1 MKRYQRYIVVLL
13 ISLLSLTLGRLE
25 SFAAQSNAEEPLRLP
40 AKSFDAKSLNIIRS
54 ANTGTVRF
62 LNAERGQ
69 AIQQPKALPPGTSP
83 EHASRSFL
91 AIHGNLFGLKDQ
103 AKELKLMRSKPAN
116 RGRSNVRF
124 QQLHKGIPV
133 LGAELITNLDAN
145 QNLLSINGETLPDMD
160 VNTTPMITEETA
172 KQTALQAIA
181 RQYNLSSA
189 ILIVS
194 EPALWIYNPVI
205 LGAPGQSENTLVWR
219 MDVTQRTQ
227 FSLIKELVLID
238 AQKGHVVLH
247 FNQIPSA
254 RERLTYDAQSTTDP
268 FHLLVRSE
276 GQGAIGEAHAD
287 HAHDYAGDTYDFY
300 YELHNRNS
308 IDNDGM
314 AIRSSVHYRDPN
326 NPTSPYPNAGWDDE
340 KGVIVYGDA
349 YGYPFADDVVAHELT
364 HGVTSYESNLFYYY
378 QSGAINESLSDIWG
392 EFVDQWNTNR
402 HGVGYG
408 GNDSDAVRW
417 LMGED
422 ITGYGAIRSM
432 KNPTQYNNP
441 DRINSTFYTC
451 SNGDNGG
458 VHTNSGV
465 GNKAA
470 YLLTDGD
477 TFNGYTIT
485 GLGISKV
492 AALFYEVQTNLLT
505 SASNYAD
512 LYDALIQACGN
523 LGYSS
528 SDCQQVQNAVNA
540 TEMNKPMQCLS
551 SKTISGYVLTSSN
564 AGIAGVVMDGLPN
577 NPTTDANGYYTASV
591 LSGWSG
597 PATPQ
602 KTSYIFNPGSRFY
615 INVTTNRTDQNYTG
629 TAMITQYILTVT
641 KTGTGLG
648 TVTSVPVGISC
659 GTDCTEAYLTDTSV
673 TLTATA
679 ADGST
684 FTGWS
689 GNCTGMGACVLS
701 MTSAKNVT
709 ATFTSTGGTYCVS
722 KSYDA
727 NMEWISRVQ
736 LNIGDKTSTGTSYSD
751 FTGSV
756 FTSLTRNSSYT
767 LSITGSTTASFT
779 EYVNVWFDFNQDKDF
794 LDAGEAFSL
803 GSFAF
808 AGTHVYSGIIVVP
821 TDATIGKARMRV
833 TLSYGSVVSPC
844 ATYSYGETEDYTVA
858 IVPMHALVVTKT
870 GEGIGA
876 VSSSPAGISCGTDCA
891 ETYPEGTSVTLTAT
905 PVTGS
910 TFAGWLGGCAG
921 TGACA
926 VTMNAA
932 KTMAALF
939 TIPADCAVKSVCN
952 GNFEQ
957 GLTQWSSV
965 ENAELTFGRTGFGL
979 LVRSDSKNS
988 DTSQFMKPS
997 ATLTDNVFP
1006 AGQWYQVTAW
1016 CKAAVGTKCGLYLGD
1031 ANPLYNPPAYQRE
1044 TRRFFAG
1051 TGGWQKISAELYLDK
1066 PEILSV
1072 YLYAPTPGSA
1082 VAYDDVAIQPLAACP
1097 ERAICNG
1104 DFEQAY
1110 AFWGGTENANLTTG
1124 RTGMGLKI
1132 SYDTSNAD
1140 SFYRLSGVFPGGA
1153 TYRVRAWCL
1162 ADTGE
1167 ECRLFFGDANTNYGA
1182 PYEHVGTQILPGNG
1196 QWQQLTATVALT
1208 HDEVMGIN
1216 LYSKTP
1222 NSAVIYDDITIETL
1236 QPHLVWNKGTAGQAQ
1251 FWSINP
1257 TTGQM
1262 LETQAVSAAANW
1274 QAVHAQWYEDGA
1286 TTLLWRNAKNGRG
1299 MAQRRAANGALLSQY
1314 IYGPLSGWKAAS
1326 YQWQGDRTATL
1337 LWMNGTGGAKLW
1349 QLNADGVKISE
1360 KNLGKLTGWVAM
1372 NHQRQADGTMSLL
1385 WRNTTNGRARVWML
1399 NAQGQKLSEATYL
1412 RPAAGWI
1419 AVNYARYA
1427 DGTATLLWRNTTN
1440 GRGRVWRLNA
1450 GGEKVSEQTYL
1461 PATGWKAAAYLQS
1474 PQRYQANMITIWKT
1488 GTGSGAVTI
1497 GNSVCSASCGVM
1509 QIPVASGVTQTVTAT
1524 PTTGS
1529 AFAGWRN
1536 AQGQTLTG
1544 LEYLRAGDEVF
1555 AVFNKQ

>member
-1 MKRYQRYIVVLL
+1 MILRRTLSSIVLL
-13 ISLLSLTLGRLE
+13 GIMVMPLIAYAGTNTFIMPNVQLQQNQASGTFGVALANQDTPSALSLT
-25 SFAAQSNAEEPLRLP
+25 F
-40 AKSFDAKSLNIIRS
+40 
-54 ANTGTVRF
+54 T
-62 LNAERGQ
+62 
-69 AIQQPKALPPGTSP
+69 
-83 EHASRSFL
+83 
-91 AIHGNLFGLKDQ
+91 
-103 AKELKLMRSKPAN
+103 
-116 RGRSNVRF
+116 
-124 QQLHKGIPV
+124 
-133 LGAELITNLDAN
+133 
-145 QNLLSINGETLPDMD
+145 
-160 VNTTPMITEETA
+160 
-172 KQTALQAIA
+172 
-181 RQYNLSSA
+181 
-189 ILIVS
+189 
-194 EPALWIYNPVI
+194 YNP
-205 LGAPGQSENTLVWR
+205 T
-219 MDVTQRTQ
+219 
-227 FSLIKELVLID
+227 
-238 AQKGHVVLH
+238 
-247 FNQIPSA
+247 
-254 RERLTYDAQSTTDP
+254 
-268 FHLLVRSE
+268 
-276 GQGAIGEAHAD
+276 IG
-287 HAHDYAGDTYDFY
+287 F
-300 YELHNRNS
+300 
-308 IDNDGM
+308 
-314 AIRSSVHYRDPN
+314 
-326 NPTSPYPNAGWDDE
+326 
-340 KGVIVYGDA
+340 
-349 YGYPFADDVVAHELT
+349 
-364 HGVTSYESNLFYYY
+364 
-378 QSGAINESLSDIWG
+378 
-392 EFVDQWNTNR
+392 
-402 HGVGYG
+402 
-408 GNDSDAVRW
+408 
-417 LMGED
+417 D
-422 ITGYGAIRSM
+422 ITGAALTTRTQSLFDAPAFNKTVIDATTTKIQVLMYKFGTPLMLPAGSGDILQLTYTTTATGAGM
-432 KNPTQYNNP
+432 TP
-441 DRINSTFYTC
+441 
-451 SNGDNGG
+451 
-458 VHTNSGV
+458 
-465 GNKAA
+465 
-470 YLLTDGD
+470 L
-477 TFNGYTIT
+477 TIT
-485 GLGISKV
+485 E
-492 AALFYEVQTNLLT
+492 A
-505 SASNYAD
+505 
-512 LYDALIQACGN
+512 
-523 LGYSS
+523 
-528 SDCQQVQNAVNA
+528 
-540 TEMNKPMQCLS
+540 LS
-551 SKTISGYVLTSSN
+551 S
-564 AGIAGVVMDGLPN
+564 
-577 NPTTDANGYYTASV
+577 DANGS
-591 LSGWSG
+591 
-597 PATPQ
+597 P
-602 KTSYIFNPGSRFY
+602 
-615 INVTTNRTDQNYTG
+615 
-629 TAMITQYILTVT
+629 
-641 KTGTGLG
+641 LG
-648 TVTSVPVGISC
+648 TVATQNGSVAFI
-659 GTDCTEAYLTDTSV
+659 
-673 TLTATA
+673 TATP
-679 ADGST
+679 T
-684 FTGWS
+684 PT
-689 GNCTGMGACVLS
+689 
-701 MTSAKNVT
+701 KT
-709 ATFTSTGGTYCVS
+709 ATPSPTATPTRTPTPKPTVTPTPMPTPTPKPTVTPTPMPTPTPTPKNYSLMVRNTGNSFGT
-722 KSYDA
+722 
-727 NMEWISRVQ
+727 
-736 LNIGDKTSTGTSYSD
+736 
-751 FTGSV
+751 
-756 FTSLTRNSSYT
+756 
-767 LSITGSTTASFT
+767 
-779 EYVNVWFDFNQDKDF
+779 
-794 LDAGEAFSL
+794 
-803 GSFAF
+803 
-808 AGTHVYSGIIVVP
+808 
-821 TDATIGKARMRV
+821 V
-833 TLSYGSVVSPC
+833 T
-844 ATYSYGETEDYTVA
+844 
-858 IVPMHALVVTKT
+858 
-870 GEGIGA
+870 
-876 VSSSPAGISCGTDCA
+876 SSPAGIACGADCA
-891 ETYPEGTSVTLTAT
+891 EIYQAGTVVTLTAT
-905 PVTGS
+905 PAAGS
-910 TFAGWLGGCAG
+910 TFAGWIGGCAG

-932 KTMAALF
+932 KTMTALF
-939 TIPADCAVKSVCN
+939 IIPANCAVKSVCN
-952 GNFEQ
+952 GDFEQ
-957 GLTQWSSV
+957 GLARWGSLN
-965 ENAELTFGRTGFGL
+965 NAELTTGRIGVGM
-979 LVRSDSKNS
+979 LVRSDNANS
-988 DTSQFMKPS
+988 DVSQFMKPDS
-997 ATLTDNVFP
+997 TLSNNVFA

-1016 CKAAVGTKCGLYLGD
+1016 CKAAVGAKCGLYLGD
-1031 ANPLYNPPAYQRE
+1031 ANTWYNPPAYQRE

-1051 TGGWQKISAELYLDK
+1051 TGGWQNISAELYLDK

-1110 AFWGGTENANLTTG
+1110 AFWGGTGNANLTTG

-1461 PATGWKAAAYLQS
+1461 PATGWKAAAYLQA

-1509 QIPVASGVTQTVTAT
+1509 QIPVTSGVTQTVTAT